1 MLTITIPGQEF
12 FDEVREVFVNTPT
25 DVVHLEHSLLS
36 LSKWESE
43 FCKPFLS
50 STEKTDTEVLR
61 YIELMVLA
69 DQAPVS
75 FLGRLTRAHYEEINE
90 YMNSPR
96 SATMFYDQQK
106 SSGKGET
113 ITAELIYYWLS
124 AFHIPF
130 ECETWHLNRLFALIR
145 IASIKNSPPKKMS
158 ANELARRNHELNE
171 QRKQMLGTSG

>member
-1 MLTITIPGQEF
+1 MLTLTLPGQEF
-12 FDEVREVFVNTPT
+12 FDEVREVFVNTEP

-50 STEKTDTEVLR
+50 SAAKTDAEVLR

-69 DQAPVS
+69 DQTPVS
-75 FLGRLTRAHYEEINE
+75 FLGRLTREHFEEINE
-90 YMNSPR
+90 YMNSSR
-96 SATMFYDQQK
+96 SATTFPDQK
-106 SSGKGET
+106 KASGRGET

-124 AFHIPF
+124 SFRIPF
-130 ECETWHLNRLFALIR
+130 DCETWHLNRLFALIR